1 MSYDSRHNNYA
12 CLLKDVRRTMRH
24 TNLLT
29 TSPLH
34 SKEVLMSE
42 ETQKAKEDTSENT
55 LKLLDGIREETG
67 QISELMTEE
76 NMLVKEFHAAL
87 LRIMRPLTEN
97 LPVSTSVFPQE
108 WGKISQA
115 TLDYNG
121 QLLVLFSDGK
131 MKSIDLKEQRHREL
145 LLKVTYNLMP
155 TLKRLITSH
164 REKIE
169 TRVKLM
175 SSITKELQKTAEAFS
190 IEHPKQTTS

>member
-1 MSYDSRHNNYA
+1 
-12 CLLKDVRRTMRH
+12 MRH